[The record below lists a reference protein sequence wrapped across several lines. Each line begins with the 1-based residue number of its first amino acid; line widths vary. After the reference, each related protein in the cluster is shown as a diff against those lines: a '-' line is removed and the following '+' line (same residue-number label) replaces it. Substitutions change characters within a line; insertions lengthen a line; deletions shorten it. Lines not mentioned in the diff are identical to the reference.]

1 MVFLLIGD
9 LGEEGNSPQTRKSDR
24 AKTGPSARVIG
35 VRRLESLAARL
46 PVSDAVSSNRSRG
59 VYTVWPRDV
68 DRPYTIQQP
77 LGESTIWRMATTLN
91 PKPSRHEIHAELR
104 EQIILLDLAPGSRLR
119 EEKLAEH
126 FGVSRTPI
134 RQVLD
139 RLEFEGLV
147 DQGDGRGARV
157 STLDT
162 KQLRDIWA
170 MRLRIAEMVGEFM
183 RLPSSQETLDRLD
196 DLRNQLAEIRASR
209 DLRSLGAL
217 YNRYHEV
224 MLELINNQALARIH
238 DLLYVQTARV
248 WNQFLPEMELDREI
262 DVMAEEIGE
271 TLAALAEG
279 SLEEVAGVRAE
290 HMRRLLNRFNQ
301 HVTNF
306 PAVPA

>member
-1 MVFLLIGD
+1 
-9 LGEEGNSPQTRKSDR
+9 
-24 AKTGPSARVIG
+24 
-35 VRRLESLAARL
+35 
-46 PVSDAVSSNRSRG
+46 
-59 VYTVWPRDV
+59 
-68 DRPYTIQQP
+68 
-77 LGESTIWRMATTLN
+77 MATTLS

-104 EQIILLDLAPGSRLR
+104 EQIILLDLPPGSRLR
-119 EEKLAEH
+119 EERLAEH

-147 DQGDGRGARV
+147 EQGEGRGARV
-157 STLDT
+157 SGLDP

-170 MRLRIAEMVGEFM
+170 MRLRIAEMVGDFL
-183 RLPSSQETLDRLD
+183 RLPSGQAPLDRLD
-196 DLRNQLAEIRASR
+196 ELRNQLVTIRETR
-209 DLRSLGAL
+209 DLRALGAL

-248 WNQFLPEMELDREI
+248 WNQFLPEMNIDREI
-262 DVMAEEIGE
+262 DVMAEEVGE

-279 SLEEVAGVRAE
+279 SLEQVAEVRAE
-290 HMRRLLNRFNQ
+290 HMRRLLKRFNQ
-301 HVTNF
+301 HVTSF